1 MQAPAFLRRRRQ
13 RPPGARRRA
22 GPRRA
27 GQTLVEY
34 SLILAVISIL
44 ALSVFTALGNRVIYV
59 FSAITSLL
67 DTAQGS

>member
-1 MQAPAFLRRRRQ
+1 MHRLRSSWSRLTR
-13 RPPGARRRA
+13 GV
-22 GPRRA
+22 GPRE

-34 SLILAVISIL
+34 ALILGVVSIL

-67 DTAQGS
+67 DTAQSP

>member
-1 MQAPAFLRRRRQ
+1 MTTLLQPLRAFLRLS
-13 RPPGARRRA
+13 RRA
-22 GPRRA
+22 RQTGRS

-34 SLILAVISIL
+34 TLILGMISVL

-67 DTAQGS
+67 DTAQSP

>member
-1 MQAPAFLRRRRQ
+1 MQAPAFRRRRRQ
-13 RPPGARRRA
+13 RPPGAR
-22 GPRRA
+22 RRA

>member
-1 MQAPAFLRRRRQ
+1 MKVFRFLRFRSIRRDGE
-13 RPPGARRRA
+13 RPR
-22 GPRRA
+22 

-44 ALSVFTALGNRVIYV
+44 ALTVFSALGNRVIYV

-67 DTAQGS
+67 DTAQAP

>member
-1 MQAPAFLRRRRQ
+1 MQVLSSLRRRF
-13 RPPGARRRA
+13 GARPRA
-22 GPRRA
+22 GRSE

-34 SLILAVISIL
+34 TLILAVISIL

-67 DTAQGS
+67 DTAQAP